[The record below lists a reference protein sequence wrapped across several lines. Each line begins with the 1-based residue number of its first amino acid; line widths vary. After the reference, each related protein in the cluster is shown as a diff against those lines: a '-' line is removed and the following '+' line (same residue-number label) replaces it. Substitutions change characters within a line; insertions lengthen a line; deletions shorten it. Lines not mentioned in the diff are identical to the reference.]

1 MISRTNVGKTLNK
14 LIGVVF
20 LYRMFYT
27 KCVWFSFY
35 EIWWQ
40 KSNRLDI
47 QKGGQEY
54 KSKLKLI
61 RRGPNSWCCNWKN
74 YDFFDF
80 WLGFFSI
87 KQFNFAVKN
96 MFIFYII

>member
-40 KSNRLDI
+40 KATGWTSREADTSTNL
-47 QKGGQEY
+47 
-54 KSKLKLI
+54 S
-61 RRGPNSWCCNWKN
+61 
-74 YDFFDF
+74 
-80 WLGFFSI
+80 
-87 KQFNFAVKN
+87 
-96 MFIFYII
+96 

>member
-27 KCVWFSFY
+27 KCVWFSFD

-40 KSNRLDI
+40 KAT
-47 QKGGQEY
+47 GWT
-54 KSKLKLI
+54 SKKADTSTNL
-61 RRGPNSWCCNWKN
+61 S
-74 YDFFDF
+74 
-80 WLGFFSI
+80 
-87 KQFNFAVKN
+87 
-96 MFIFYII
+96 